1 VTGETTKTLSDAI
14 WVRLDETPLAIAIR
28 QSLVERYGEL
38 VVLEAELPQGAT
50 VGLVIAD
57 DAHGGEIGRA
67 ADHNAGALQSILIT
81 DDPTTGTRADFV
93 LHSDVDLESVMSVVR
108 STKDFRDQVMSLRAD
123 VARRKSAIGTIIN
136 GQFVFRTL
144 DEARNLATMVALACP
159 NSDLV
164 AVGLQELLI
173 NAVEHGNL
181 EIDAALKH
189 DLLLEGCW
197 REEVEARLGN
207 PAFAH
212 RVVIFSFKRSD
223 RIISMTIQ
231 DEGDGFDH
239 VRYLADM
246 RPMDGYRGRGIAM
259 AKDLA
264 FSSLTYLG
272 AGNIVEATI
281 LLPKDG
287 RG

>member
-1 VTGETTKTLSDAI
+1 MTGETTKTLSDAI

-123 VARRKSAIGTIIN
+123 VARAEVDALAFAATMARYK
-136 GQFVFRTL
+136 
-144 DEARNLATMVALACP
+144 DEAASGGKGVGDR
-159 NSDLV
+159 S
-164 AVGLQELLI
+164 AVLKYYGTELNKRRHELLMRT
-173 NAVEHGNL
+173 AGHEGL
-181 EIDAALKH
+181 EWEGARSNDGERPRGW
-189 DLLLEGCW
+189 LL
-197 REEVEARLGN
+197 
-207 PAFAH
+207 
-212 RVVIFSFKRSD
+212 
-223 RIISMTIQ
+223 T
-231 DEGDGFDH
+231 
-239 VRYLADM
+239 
-246 RPMDGYRGRGIAM
+246 
-259 AKDLA
+259 
-264 FSSLTYLG
+264 
-272 AGNIVEATI
+272 
-281 LLPKDG
+281 
-287 RG
+287 